1 MAYTQKNNPFKKK
14 NETEEEK
21 EVLSYD
27 EKMRRA
33 GTDPYPRSTDSFGYT
48 GFDDR
53 SIVNPRTYDA
63 LSKLDEAVG
72 TGPTSV
78 IRTEL
83 MGSEF
88 ASDDEKYRKK
98 YTPDLPSEIDNFDRA
113 KQELIDKTNRM
124 DEEEFNSIVNELSN
138 FGSKFKG
145 KSDTAKFA
153 TLLSSDLSGMK
164 RVVDRLGISKDQIMD
179 LVKAPENASIGDKL
193 KAKAIRAYLNT
204 QL

>member
-1 MAYTQKNNPFKKK
+1 MAYKQKNNPFKKK
-14 NETEEEK
+14 NDEK

-33 GTDPYPRSTDSFGYT
+33 GTDPYPRSTDSSGFT

-63 LSKLDEAVG
+63 VEKLYKTIPASYVG
-72 TGPTSV
+72 L

-98 YTPDLPSEIDNFDRA
+98 YAPNTPSQIDDFDRA
-113 KQELIDKTNRM
+113 KQAIIDKTNKM
-124 DEEEFNSIVNELSN
+124 DVDQFNSIVNELSN
-138 FGSKFKG
+138 FGSQFKG
-145 KSDTAKFA
+145 KGNTAKLA
-153 TLLSSDLSGMK
+153 TLLSSDLSGVK
-164 RVVDRLGISKDQIMD
+164 RVAGELGITKNQIMD

-193 KAKAIRAYLNT
+193 KVKAIRAFLKS

>member
-1 MAYTQKNNPFKKK
+1 MAYVQKNNPFKK
-14 NETEEEK
+14 TSDEEK
-21 EVLSYD
+21 EYLTFD

-33 GTDPYPRSTDSFGYT
+33 GTDPYARATDSFGFT

-63 LSKLDEAVG
+63 VQKLQDT
-72 TGPTSV
+72 TGYGNV

-98 YTPDLPSEIDNFDRA
+98 YTPDKETELTDFDRA
-113 KQELIDKTNRM
+113 KQAIIDRTNKM
-124 DEEEFNSIVNELSN
+124 DVDQFNSIVDTLSD

-145 KSDTAKFA
+145 KSDMQKFA
-153 TLLSSDLSGMK
+153 TLLNADLSGVK
-164 RVVDRLGISKDQIMD
+164 RVAGELGITKNQIMD
-179 LVKAPENASIGDKL
+179 LVKVPKNASAGDKL
-193 KAKAIRAYLNT
+193 KVRAIRAYLRT